1 MPAAEALWRTRR
13 RQDWA
18 AIGSAGI
25 DLIVIGGGITGA
37 GIAWQA
43 ALHGVRTLLV
53 EARDWAGG
61 TSSRSSKLVH
71 GGLRYLP
78 RGEVGLVREVGRE
91 REVLERLWPHL
102 VQPLPFLI
110 PVYRRRG
117 MPLWALGAGVWL
129 YDRLTG
135 VEPRHRRRLL
145 GPDGVLTLEGG
156 LARPDLAGGVAYFEA
171 RTDDAR
177 LVYTVVQAARD
188 AGAVALSRVRA
199 TALDLTRQGGTVELE
214 DGESGRRQ
222 TVRVQAAVNAAG
234 PWAGEVDPGGTPVAF
249 GRGCHLVFARERL
262 PLRQAVALSAPD
274 GGNTFAV
281 PRGRVT
287 YVGTTDRLCQGD
299 PAQPDVPEEDV
310 RYLFSVVRSAF
321 PGADLSA
328 RDLLAVWAGVR
339 PLVARLGQA
348 NTRELSRRRSIEVR
362 PDGLI
367 SVRGGKLT
375 GFRSV
380 AADTL
385 RLLAQAGIGLQAVP
399 HATTGPPFD
408 PETCVRELTADYH
421 LMQLQAAELVERHG
435 PSAREVLRYAS
446 GRPDGLAPVRE
457 GLGLVWGEVDW
468 AAEREEVFDLA
479 DLLVRRTGL
488 LWFGGFPEPLAV
500 LRPVAERLAPLLGW
514 SQDEIARQVA
524 SCARQAH
531 LDRLEELRRMAI

>member
-1 MPAAEALWRTRR
+1 MAGEEPLWRLRR

-18 AIGSAGI
+18 ELEQAGF
-25 DLIVIGGGITGA
+25 DLVVIGGGITGA

-43 ALHGVRTLLV
+43 ALHGLRTLLV

-91 REVLERLWPHL
+91 REALERLWPHL

-129 YDRLTG
+129 YDRLAG

-145 GPDGVLTLEGG
+145 GPDGVLSLEDA
-156 LARPDLAGGVAYFEA
+156 LSRPGLAGGVAYFEA

-199 TALDLTRQGGTVELE
+199 VALDLTRRGGAVEVE
-214 DGESGRRQ
+214 DIESGQRR
-222 TVRVQAAVNAAG
+222 TVRTQAAVNAAG
-234 PWAGEVDPGGTPVAF
+234 PWAGEVDPGGTPLVL

-262 PLRQAVALSAPD
+262 PLRHAVALGSPD

-287 YVGTTDRLCQGD
+287 YVGTTDRPCLGD
-299 PAQPDVPEEDV
+299 PAQPEVPEEDV
-310 RYLFSVVRSAF
+310 RYLFSMVRSAF
-321 PGADLSA
+321 PDTHLSA
-328 RDLLAVWAGVR
+328 GDLLAVYAGVR
-339 PLVARLGQA
+339 PLVARRGQA
-348 NTRELSRRRSIEVR
+348 DTRELSRRRSIEMR
-362 PDGLI
+362 QDGLI

-385 RLLAQAGIGLQAVP
+385 RLLARAGI
-399 HATTGPPFD
+399 
-408 PETCVRELTADYH
+408 R
-421 LMQLQAAELVERHG
+421 LQAAPQAKTSPAFDPASLARELAADCGLTSPQAAEIVERHG
-435 PSAREVLRYAS
+435 PAAGEVLRYAA

-457 GLGLVWGEVDW
+457 GASLVWGEVDW
-468 AAEREEVFDLA
+468 MAEREEVFELS
-479 DLLVRRTGL
+479 DLLIRRTGL
-488 LWFGGFPEPLAV
+488 LWFGGLAEPLDV
-500 LRPVAERLAPLLGW
+500 LRPAAERLAPLLGW
-514 SQDEIARQVA
+514 PRDEVARQVA

-531 LDRLEELRRMAI
+531 LDRLAELRRMAI